1 MAILRDAASEIS
13 YEQYA
18 VVVTASLSG
27 QEVAFGFPTKL
38 TKFASDLKGHLSG
51 WVEQLGLSLTDVLR
65 AFLSRDVFNFLSKVG
80 FNLSKVLKAVNQALS
95 VVKTGLVRTFERI
108 EKEGW
113 LQKLQQGT
121 AKIDELLSHYPL
133 LKKLTGPVVAG
144 LLVYM
149 WFSMSFTGSLTYDMD
164 LSHIVDA
171 LAGSYSITDLLAT
184 PNGLAQM
191 TLLMTGV
198 LTGGVLSFPWLG
210 ASLANFVLALLYTGA
225 KKSNIKN
232 LADKAKQA
240 IQKKAT
246 VQANTEIDMGVERVV
261 ARLKETAGSLS
272 LSSKDTKVM
281 TDFLIAFRG
290 KGDAYMG
297 KILPK
302 DLPSYSLPN
311 PDLKGGSGGIDDLNL
326 DGLRDLRTSSAV
338 YFDGK
343 AKGWKALAAKA
354 TQLVEDLG
362 LKADARS
369 LADAFVAYSKVC
381 DAAADDIRKRSS
393 ALVKAAG
400 TLLKQIDWKS
410 LGMPVPTPPTKVDE
424 GYTTTEYKDKIRA
437 VFLGI
442 VFPKT
447 EKKKGQYQYPDR
459 SKPVQLE
466 LNVYVRSATN
476 IKGVPKVQ
484 LTYPLDNLPSAA
496 QMEADLRPLLAK
508 QQKKLD
514 KLK

>member
-18 VVVTASLSG
+18 VVVTATLSG

-65 AFLSRDVFNFLSKVG
+65 AFLSRDVFTFLSKVG
-80 FNLSKVLKAVNQALS
+80 FNLGKVLKAVNQALS
-95 VVKTGLVRTFERI
+95 VVKTGLVRTFERMD
-108 EKEGW
+108 KEGW
-113 LQKLQQGT
+113 LDKLKQGT
-121 AKIDELLSHYPL
+121 AHVDELLNHYPL

-144 LLVYM
+144 LLIYV

-171 LAGSYSITDLLAT
+171 LAGTYSIHDLLAT

-272 LSSKDTKVM
+272 LSSKDLKVM
-281 TDFLIAFRG
+281 TEFCLSVRTKHESYWD
-290 KGDAYMG
+290 

-302 DLPSYSLPN
+302 DLPFYSIPN
-311 PDLKGGSGGIDDLNL
+311 PEVSRDMNDLHLE
-326 DGLRDLRTSSAV
+326 GLRDLRASSAAYYEQKV
-338 YFDGK
+338 
-343 AKGWKALAAKA
+343 KGWKALAAKA
-354 TQLVEDLG
+354 KQLVEDLG
-362 LKADARS
+362 LKADAKS

-393 ALVKAAG
+393 ALMKAAN
-400 TLLKQIDWKS
+400 TLLKQINWKG
-410 LGMPVPTPPTKVDE
+410 LGMPVAEQLEKITEGMSYVKFPDGTRGLTVKVD
-424 GYTTTEYKDKIRA
+424 YPLSA
-437 VFLGI
+437 
-442 VFPKT
+442 
-447 EKKKGQYQYPDR
+447 KKKGQYQYPDR
-459 SKPVQLE
+459 SQPLSLQIFVRGAVKGIPTIE
-466 LNVYVRSATN
+466 LM
-476 IKGVPKVQ
+476 
-484 LTYPLDNLPSAA
+484 YPMTDLPAA
-496 QMEADLRPLLAK
+496 SQVEAELSKLLAK
-508 QQKKLD
+508 QQKKMD